1 MIWELKLFWSFW
13 GLKWIIMFHMHLD
26 SYLNIGPRNKLKR
39 QKSGKD
45 SQLQITS
52 SMTHTVIQY
61 ESCNMSHASY
71 NSTTQEYES
80 KKNFIKW

>member
-1 MIWELKLFWSFW
+1 MTWELKLFWSFW

-52 SMTHTVIQY
+52 SMTHTV
-61 ESCNMSHASY
+61 
-71 NSTTQEYES
+71 
-80 KKNFIKW
+80 

>member
-13 GLKWIIMFHMHLD
+13 GLKWIIMSHMHPD
-26 SYLNIGPRNKLKR
+26 SYLNIGPRKKLKR

-52 SMTHTVIQY
+52 SLTHTTSVDFIIG
-61 ESCNMSHASY
+61 SLKPAAAN
-71 NSTTQEYES
+71 
-80 KKNFIKW
+80 NF